1 MDFDYS
7 PKVQDLQ
14 ARLTAFMEEHIYPAE
29 AVYHAEVEANR
40 RTGNAWVATRVMEEL
55 KAKAR
60 AAGLPV
66 REDFGDFWRR
76 RPVEPVST
84 RIPAWRRADQPG
96 IRAAVRDHGPLLDRS
111 GSLQLQRAG
120 YRQHGDAGALRH

>member
-14 ARLTAFMEEHIYPAE
+14 ARLTAFMEQHIYPAE

-40 RTGNAWVATRVMEEL
+40 RIGNAWVATKVMEEL

-60 AAGLPV
+60 AAGLWNLFLPDEEHGAGLTNLEYAPC
-66 REDFGDFWRR
+66 R
-76 RPVEPVST
+76 
-84 RIPAWRRADQPG
+84 
-96 IRAAVRDHGPLLDRS
+96 RDHGPFR
-111 GSLQLQRAG
+111 
-120 YRQHGDAGALRH
+120 